1 MGSTAAE
8 FFKGLRET
16 ASGTAVARQAAQR
29 PIHGTQRSEKT
40 MSASHRTA
48 AAVATLLLLGSQ
60 SASAAPGDDRP
71 GFLKGPILSAT
82 YDGLSDDLLTGGLGK
97 SGLAGACPA
106 AVAAPTAA
114 QLRVLAI
121 CNNYKALVNVTARGG
136 YGTLYGPNVD
146 AFGNVTAAEGKI
158 AGEEHLAYADDGS
171 GRENVTLMVQIPAT
185 FDIAN
190 PCIVS
195 ASSSGSRGVYGAIG
209 TAGEW
214 GLKRGCAV
222 AYTDKGTGNGGH
234 DLAADA
240 VNLIR
245 GERAPA
251 AAAGDAAQ
259 FRADLSPTELAAFNA
274 AYPNRWAFKHAHSQ
288 QHSEKDWGR
297 DTLRAIRFAFYVINT
312 KYGTPGQDRL
322 AKPKN
327 AIVIASSVSNGGG
340 AAIMAAEEDGAGL
353 IDGVAV
359 AEPQIQLDAP
369 SGLTILRGAT
379 PVGRFGASL
388 YDYFTFANLYQPC
401 ASLATAAV
409 GNTAG
414 LIGIT
419 TPNAL
424 IAANRCAALAAL
436 GLVSGTT
443 ATERGDDALAKLLA
457 YGWEADA
464 IPFIPSH
471 WSLATLSVTLTYAN
485 AYSRASVAD
494 NLCGYSFGAAPI
506 AGVPTPLNPVAAA
519 NIFGTGNGVPPTS
532 GINIINNHSVGGAA
546 LDAISISPSTGMA
559 DFNVDGAV
567 CMRNLLA
574 GSKGSVVSRSI
585 EALKV
590 DGNLKGKP
598 AIIVHGRADTLIP
611 VNHTS
616 RPYYAL
622 NKSRDNRSR
631 LAYYEVENAQHFD
644 AFIDN
649 PALPGYDTRLVPLH
663 VYFNQA
669 MDLMYDHLRNGT
681 AIPPSQVVRTVPRGG
696 VPGAA
701 PQIMPTN
708 VPPIATAPA
717 AADAIT
723 FANGVLSI
731 PD

>member
-1 MGSTAAE
+1 
-8 FFKGLRET
+8 
-16 ASGTAVARQAAQR
+16 
-29 PIHGTQRSEKT
+29 
-40 MSASHRTA
+40 MSAFNRTA

-60 SASAAPGDDRP
+60 SAGAAPGDGSRP
-71 GFLKGPILSAT
+71 GFLKGPILSTA
-82 YDGLSDDLLTGGLGK
+82 YDGVSDDLLTGGLGK
-97 SGLAGACPA
+97 TGLAGACPA
-106 AVAAPTAA
+106 PVATPTAA

-121 CNNYKALVNVTARGG
+121 CNNYKALVNVTAKGG

-146 AFGNVTAAEGKI
+146 ASGNATASEGKI

-245 GERAPA
+245 GERSSAVV
-251 AAAGDAAQ
+251 AGDAAQ
-259 FRADLSPTELAAFNA
+259 FRADVSPSELAAFNA

-288 QHSEKDWGR
+288 QNSEKDWGR
-297 DTLRAIRFAFYVINT
+297 DTLRAIRFAFYMINT
-312 KYGTPGQDRL
+312 KYGTPGQDPV

-327 AIVIASSVSNGGG
+327 AIVIASSVSNGAG

-359 AEPQIQLDAP
+359 AEPQIQLDTPA
-369 SGLTILRGAT
+369 GLTILRGAAA
-379 PVGRFGASL
+379 VGTFGRTL

-419 TPNAL
+419 TPNPV
-424 IAANRCAALAAL
+424 ISANRCAALASL

-443 ATERGDDALAKLLA
+443 ATERGDDALARLLA
-457 YGWEADA
+457 YGWEAEA

-485 AYSRASVAD
+485 AYSRASVTD
-494 NLCGYSFGAAPI
+494 NLCGYSFGATPVAGAP
-506 AGVPTPLNPVAAA
+506 PPLNPIAAA
-519 NIFGTGNGVPPTS
+519 NIFSTGNGVPPTS
-532 GINIINNHSVGGAA
+532 GINIINNLSIGGAA
-546 LDAISISPSTGMA
+546 LDAISISASTGMA

-567 CMRNLLA
+567 CMRNLL
-574 GSKGSVVSRSI
+574 GGRSGGVVARSI
-585 EALKV
+585 DALKV

-598 AIIVHGRADTLIP
+598 AIIVHGRSDTLIP

-622 NKSRDNRSR
+622 NKSRDNKSR
-631 LAYYEVENAQHFD
+631 LAYYEVTNAQHFD

-669 MDLMYDHLRNGT
+669 MDLMYNHLRNGT
-681 AIPPSQVVRTVPRGG
+681 AIPPSQVVRTIPRGG

-701 PQIMPTN
+701 PPITPAN
-708 VPPIATAPA
+708 VPPIAAAPS
-717 AADAIT
+717 AADTIT
-723 FANGVLSI
+723 FANGALSI

>member
-1 MGSTAAE
+1 
-8 FFKGLRET
+8 
-16 ASGTAVARQAAQR
+16 
-29 PIHGTQRSEKT
+29 
-40 MSASHRTA
+40 MSASNRTA

-60 SASAAPGDDRP
+60 SASAAPGDDSRP
-71 GFLKGPILSAT
+71 GFLKGPILSTT
-82 YDGLSDDLLTGGLGK
+82 YDGVSNDLLTGGLGK

-106 AVAAPTAA
+106 AVATPTAA

-121 CNNYKALVNVTARGG
+121 CNNYKALVNVTAKGG

-146 AFGNVTAAEGKI
+146 AFGNVTASEGKI

-222 AYTDKGTGNGGH
+222 AYTDKGSGNGGH

-245 GERAPA
+245 GERTPA
-251 AAAGDAAQ
+251 AVAGDAAQ
-259 FRADLSPTELAAFNA
+259 FRADVSPAELAAFNA

-288 QHSEKDWGR
+288 QNSEKDWGR
-297 DTLRAIRFAFYVINT
+297 DTLRAIRFAFYMINL
-312 KYGTPGQDRL
+312 KYGTPEQDRL
-322 AKPKN
+322 AKPRN
-327 AIVIASSVSNGGG
+327 AVVIASSVSNGAG
-340 AAIMAAEEDGAGL
+340 AAIAAAEEDGAGL

-369 SGLTILRGAT
+369 AGLTILRGAT
-379 PVGRFGASL
+379 PVGTFGRTL

-401 ASLATAAV
+401 ASLATAAA

-419 TPNAL
+419 TPNPV
-424 IAANRCAALAAL
+424 IAANRCAALASL

-443 ATERGDDALAKLLA
+443 PTERGDDALARLLA

-464 IPFIPSH
+464 IPFIASH

-485 AYSRASVAD
+485 AYSRARVTD
-494 NLCGYSFGAAPI
+494 NLCGYSFGATPVL
-506 AGVPTPLNPVAAA
+506 GVPPPLNPVAAA

-532 GINIINNHSVGGAA
+532 GINIINNLSVGGAA

-559 DFNVDGAV
+559 DFNVDGAA
-567 CMRNLLA
+567 CMRNLLG
-574 GSKGSVVSRSI
+574 GSNGAVVARSI
-585 EALKV
+585 DALKV

-622 NKSRDNRSR
+622 SKSRDNKSR
-631 LAYYEVENAQHFD
+631 LAYYEVTNAQHFD

-669 MDLMYDHLRNGT
+669 MDLMHDHLRNGT

-701 PQIMPTN
+701 PPITAAN
-708 VPPIATAPA
+708 VPPIAATPS

-723 FANGVLSI
+723 FTENVLTI